1 MKSSESRG
9 YIASPRRIAYYHC
22 THSLSLT
29 SPSFLLLLL
38 RFTRAVEVQVEES
51 AERKRAAAAGIL
63 PRIFS
68 SGCLCPFSSF
78 PSTCPSV
85 PSSVPIPFLKD
96 WKVFKRRTGI
106 DAIDTYTHTHTN
118 SFWAWAFQLVL
129 LYWTTDKV
137 SERKSC
143 RFRFLVLFLFVF
155 KSFDCRSFSLPR
167 RRLWS

>member
-1 MKSSESRG
+1 MKSSESQG

-38 RFTRAVEVQVEES
+38 RFE
-51 AERKRAAAAGIL
+51 RAAAAGIL